1 MMAGKNLH
9 VKKGDTVM
17 VVTGKDK
24 AKTGKILQILPNK
37 DGVLVEG
44 LNIVKRHTRAR
55 GNESGGILEKESPIH
70 CSNVM
75 MYCGKCSKPV
85 RTRTRLLDDGKKARI
100 CVKCGEAFDK

>member
-1 MMAGKNLH
+1 MLGKKLH

-24 AKTGKILQILPNK
+24 SKTGKILRLLPKK

-55 GNESGGILEKESPIH
+55 GNEAGGIVEKEASIH
-70 CSNVM
+70 ISNVM
-75 MYCGKCSKPV
+75 LYCGTCKKAV
-85 RTRTRLLDDGKKARI
+85 RTKSKILDDGNKARV
-100 CVKCGEAFDK
+100 CVKCGESFDK

>member
-1 MMAGKNLH
+1 MQGKNLH

-24 AKTGKILQILPNK
+24 SKTGKILAILPKK

-44 LNIVKRHTRAR
+44 LNIVKRHTKAR
-55 GNESGGILEKESPIH
+55 GNEQGGILEKEAPVH
-70 CSNVM
+70 FSNVM
-75 MYCGKCSKPV
+75 MYCSKCRKPV
-85 RTRTRLLDDGKKARI
+85 RTRISVLEDGKKVRV

>member
-1 MMAGKNLH
+1 MAGKNLH

-24 AKTGKILQILPNK
+24 TKTGKVLQILSK
-37 DGVLVEG
+37 KEGVLVEG

-55 GNESGGILEKESPIH
+55 GNESGGIMEKEAPIH
-70 CSNVM
+70 ISNVM

-85 RTRTRLLDDGKKARI
+85 RTRINLLDDGKKARI

>member
-1 MMAGKNLH
+1 MAGKNMH

-17 VVTGKDK
+17 IVTGKDK
-24 AKTGKILQILPNK
+24 SKTGKILQILPKK

-55 GNESGGILEKESPIH
+55 GNESGGILEKEAPIH

-75 MYCGKCSKPV
+75 MYCVKCSKPV
-85 RTRTRLLDDGKKARI
+85 RTRTTLLEDSKKARI